1 MTPAFEL
8 TNLSAY
14 RTYFSQIVDE
24 AVFLD
29 FFAYTKEE
37 FDKSGSGQRKGWCF
51 ILEPYTSGIRDN
63 DADSILSFNKGMFV
77 IALKKTNQLK
87 SWEIEDQAQV
97 LAHKVI
103 GRIRRDRRAY
113 KLRTDLSN
121 WSMETI
127 DPTAAAGYHG
137 VLVKFE
143 FYHPINKDMK
153 YQEADW
159 ENTAEEITEE

>member
-1 MTPAFEL
+1 MTPTFEL

-14 RTYFSQIVDE
+14 RTYFSKIVDE
-24 AVFLD
+24 ATFLE

-51 ILEPYTSGIRDN
+51 ILEPYTAGIRDN
-63 DADSILSFNKGMFV
+63 GADSILSYNTGMFV
-77 IALKKTNQLK
+77 IALKRTNQLK
-87 SWEIEDQAQV
+87 AYQIEDQAQV

-113 KLRTDLSN
+113 LLRTELSN

-153 YQEADW
+153 FQESDW
-159 ENTAEEITEE
+159 IQEEESTEE